1 MLFASLLVQQ
11 MVFGIGE
18 WKYMAGEWIIFMCLA
33 MYLFVSCMKNGIWD
47 RRLAPDGKTNF
58 WVSIVAAVVFGVVF
72 AAINYANFHSAEAAG
87 WTWVIVTILLFV
99 MLFAALSFWTV
110 LFKKRVS
117 VMEKSYEKETGEE

>member
-18 WKYMAGEWIIFMCLA
+18 WKYMAGEWIIFMCLS

-58 WVSIVAAVVFGVVF
+58 WVSIVAAVFFGVVF

-117 VMEKSYEKETGEE
+117 AMEKSYEKETGEE